1 MGTFRRAVGTDL
13 PRERIRMKLVDI
25 RVGIVLGDHLVT
37 VAIGVDRGDPPSAPT
52 RPPIRPP
59 IGYLV
64 PPSPGTRLS

>member
-1 MGTFRRAVGTDL
+1 
-13 PRERIRMKLVDI
+13 MKLVDI